1 MHLKLHLHMITP
13 SNPKP
18 RYKPGTPFYPISN
31 SLEFGHI
38 QRTGEEKMLREKF
51 GNDNRQEPLTCRA
64 GNVVEN
70 ERVSS
75 LNTVNRYIGS
85 DDV

>member
-1 MHLKLHLHMITP
+1 
-13 SNPKP
+13 
-18 RYKPGTPFYPISN
+18 
-31 SLEFGHI
+31 
-38 QRTGEEKMLREKF
+38 MLREKF

-85 DDV
+85 DDVQHTVDTHNVIADTKTDLLS

>member
-1 MHLKLHLHMITP
+1 MT
-13 SNPKP
+13 
-18 RYKPGTPFYPISN
+18 
-31 SLEFGHI
+31 
-38 QRTGEEKMLREKF
+38 EKF
-51 GNDNRQEPLTCRA
+51 GNDNRQEPLTYRA

-85 DDV
+85 DDVQHTVDTHNVIAGTKTDLLS